1 MDEAAKLISILVY
14 LGILLL
20 IGAIASRRMRD
31 VREYYAAGKH
41 LSFLPAAFSARATG
55 ESAWLLLGL
64 TGMGAAYGAQAF
76 WVVLG
81 EVLGVGVSWLVLCRR
96 FKRLTDR
103 YDSIT
108 VPDYLESRF
117 RDTQHILR
125 KVAAAT
131 LVIFVTVYVSAQID
145 ATGKAFEDFLGWD
158 FFVGALVG
166 FVIVLVYIISGGF
179 VAVVWSD
186 VFQGTLMFLGLVILP
201 FVALAAAGG
210 WGPVASSLAEQDP
223 GLLSAWGP
231 GGFDGLTIFKTLSFL
246 LIGIG
251 FLGSP
256 QIFVRFIAMR
266 TEKDIPKGGAF
277 AITYTLLSDSGAV
290 LIGMI
295 GRAIYDYSTLGPAG
309 EQVLPIMVED
319 LLPAVIVGIYVAI
332 VLSAIMSSVD
342 SLLVVASSAFSR
354 DYWQKVRHP
363 ELGDDAL
370 VSFSRKTTFVL
381 ALISLGLAFIVAAVA
396 PDRTIFWY
404 VIFGWSGIAA
414 TFCPTMILSLFWK
427 RMTKRGAIAGM
438 IVGFLGVP
446 LFKFGPLQLDEA
458 SFLRQALI
466 ELDVLAPAFAL
477 SFLAIVIVSLLDKAG
492 QEAVREVHPELDA
505 ISR

>member
-1 MDEAAKLISILVY
+1 MDDAAKIISLLAY

-31 VREYYAAGKH
+31 VREYYAAGKG

-64 TGMGAAYGAQAF
+64 TGMGAAYGVQAF

-81 EVLGVGVSWLVLCRR
+81 EVLGVGLSWFVLCRR
-96 FKRLTDR
+96 FKVLTDR

-117 RDTQHILR
+117 RDTRHLIR
-125 KVAAAT
+125 KVSAAT
-131 LVIFVTVYVSAQID
+131 LVIFVTIYVSAQID

-158 FFVGALVG
+158 FYVGALVG
-166 FVIVLVYIISGGF
+166 FVIVLIYIISGGF

-201 FVALAAAGG
+201 FVGMAAAGG
-210 WGPVASSLAEQDP
+210 WDTVTAGLAEQDP

-231 GGFDGLTIFKTLSFL
+231 DGFSAMTVFKTLSFL

-256 QIFVRFIAMR
+256 QIFVRYIAMR
-266 TEKDIPKGGAF
+266 SKDEIKKGGTF
-277 AITYTLLSDSGAV
+277 AVIYTLLSDSGAV
-290 LIGMI
+290 LIGMV
-295 GRAIYDYSTLGPAG
+295 GRHLYLGSDLGPAG
-309 EQVLPIMVED
+309 EQVLPIMVEN
-319 LLPAVIVGIYVAI
+319 LLPAILVGVYVAI

-342 SLLVVASSAFSR
+342 SLLVVASSAFTR

-363 ELGDDAL
+363 ELHDDAL
-370 VSFSRKTTFVL
+370 VGFSRRTTFVL
-381 ALISLGLAFIVAAVA
+381 ALCSLILAFVVAAA
-396 PDRTIFWY
+396 SPDRTIFWY

-427 RMTKRGAIAGM
+427 RMTRRGALAGM

-446 LFKFGPLQLDEA
+446 FFKFGATALPDPYG
-458 SFLRQALI
+458 QAFV
-466 ELDVLAPAFAL
+466 ELDVLAPSFAV
-477 SFLAIVIVSLLDKAG
+477 SFLAIVIVSKLDKRG
-492 QEAVREVHPELDA
+492 QEAVQEVHAELDEL
-505 ISR
+505 SR

>member
-1 MDEAAKLISILVY
+1 MDDLAKIISLLAY
-14 LGILLL
+14 LATLLL

-31 VREYYAAGKH
+31 VREYYAAGKG

-81 EVLGVGVSWLVLCRR
+81 EVLGVGIAWLVLCRR
-96 FKRLTDR
+96 FKILTDR

-117 RDTQHILR
+117 RDTQHLLR
-125 KVAAAT
+125 KVSAAT
-131 LVIFVTVYVSAQID
+131 LAIFVTIYVSAQID
-145 ATGKAFEDFLGWD
+145 ATGKAFEDFMGWD
-158 FFVGALVG
+158 FYVGALVG
-166 FVIVLVYIISGGF
+166 FVIVLIYIVSGGF

-201 FVALAAAGG
+201 FVGLAAAGG
-210 WGPVASSLAEQDP
+210 WGEVAAGLAEQDP

-231 GGFDGLTIFKTLSFL
+231 DGFSAMTVMKTLSFL

-256 QIFVRFIAMR
+256 QIFVRYIAMR
-266 TEKDIPKGGAF
+266 SKDDIKKGGAF

-290 LIGMI
+290 LIGMV
-295 GRAIYDYSTLGPAG
+295 GRHLYMGSDLGPAG
-309 EQVLPIMVED
+309 EQVLPIMVEN
-319 LLPAVIVGIYVAI
+319 LLPAILVGVYVAI

-342 SLLVVASSAFSR
+342 SLLVVASSAFTR

-363 ELGDDAL
+363 ELHDDAL
-370 VSFSRKTTFVL
+370 VGFSRRTTFIL
-381 ALISLGLAFIVAAVA
+381 ALCSLILAFVVAAA
-396 PDRTIFWY
+396 SPDRTIFWY

-427 RMTKRGAIAGM
+427 RMTRRGALAGM

-446 LFKFGPLQLDEA
+446 FFKFGATALPDPWG
-458 SFLRQALI
+458 QAFV
-466 ELDVLAPAFAL
+466 ELDVLAPAFAV
-477 SFLAIVIVSLLDKAG
+477 SFLAIVVVSKLDKRG
-492 QEAVREVHPELDA
+492 QEAVREVHAELDEL
-505 ISR
+505 SG